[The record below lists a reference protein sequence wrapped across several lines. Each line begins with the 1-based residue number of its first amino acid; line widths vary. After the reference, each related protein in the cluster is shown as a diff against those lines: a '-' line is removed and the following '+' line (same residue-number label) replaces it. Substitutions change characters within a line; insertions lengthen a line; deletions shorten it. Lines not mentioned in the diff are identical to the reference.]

1 MYAGNFL
8 SLTSIYYLF
17 LFRVLRVLYHWS
29 CTNLLRTQLPCPSL
43 CHRKVPPLVVYSS
56 SPSLMGSADPSAS
69 HHSIIASH
77 PPPPGR
83 LPASTTRP
91 CEPSVWQKCT
101 PLHLAMTPPP
111 VASAPNCPCS
121 PGPLGLVDSGEGVTC
136 GSPSKPCWATLCT
149 TSAWAPPA
157 HMYTLH
163 VPWLRPLDSA
173 VWAWPWP
180 KSCVSHIIT

>member
-29 CTNLLRTQLPCPSL
+29 CTNLLRTQLSCPSL
-43 CHRKVPPLVVYSS
+43 CHRKVPSLVYSS

-83 LPASTTRP
+83 LLAFTTRP
-91 CEPSVWQKCT
+91 CEPSVWQKCI
-101 PLHLAMTPPP
+101 PLYLAMTSSS
-111 VASAPNCPCS
+111 VISAP
-121 PGPLGLVDSGEGVTC
+121 
-136 GSPSKPCWATLCT
+136 WAV
-149 TSAWAPPA
+149 A
-157 HMYTLH
+157 HSHRNSRAAIAHTQRAA
-163 VPWLRPLDSA
+163 LRPYRLAIRRGIHPSGLRLYA
-173 VWAWPWP
+173 FGRL
-180 KSCVSHIIT
+180 

>member
-1 MYAGNFL
+1 MYADNFL
-8 SLTSIYYLF
+8 SLTSVYYLF

-43 CHRKVPPLVVYSS
+43 CHRKVPSLCVYSS

-83 LPASTTRP
+83 LLAFTTRP
-91 CEPSVWQKCT
+91 CEPSVWQKCI
-101 PLHLAMTPPP
+101 PLYLAMTSSS
-111 VASAPNCPCS
+111 VISAPNCSCS
-121 PGPLGLVDSGEGVTC
+121 PGPWGLAACVAGATC
-136 GSPSKPCWATLCT
+136 DSPSKPCWTTLCI
-149 TSAWAPPA
+149 TSAWASPA

-173 VWAWPWP
+173 V
-180 KSCVSHIIT
+180 